1 MSMYR
6 RAPLGP
12 RPMAPQQMAARRM
25 LHAPTGN
32 LLPPAILPVAICCL
46 LISLTGTNTALG
58 LASAILL
65 LVGSAML
72 YRPGESPVLLF
83 IFGYQWLQISAVIF
97 HASWLGI
104 NIDNYGIFPGLDLE
118 TTAAMSL
125 AALFLLACG
134 IRLGMGAYRSRDADV
149 ARSIAS
155 SWPTERWFWLY
166 AASWLVASMSQSA
179 AWIVPGLSQPLLA
192 LANLKWA
199 FFLILTYSVFASP
212 RSRVIYWAAA
222 FGLEL
227 VMSLGGFF
235 SDFKTVFF
243 FSIFGIVAAQV
254 RLQPR
259 AYLGMA
265 VLGAML
271 FVFAVVWTAIK
282 PAYRDYASGGTGQQ
296 VVKVEFSDRL
306 SKLSELIGSVDGT
319 VFSEGADK
327 LIRRLGYLDFFA
339 ATMAYVPRVMTYED
353 GAIWADAIARPFMPR
368 MFFPNKTEI
377 HDSERTNKYT
387 GAGIAGA
394 DAGTSISIGY
404 MGETYI
410 DFGPW
415 GMMGVI
421 AIFGFTLGRLY
432 RFFLTSPKT
441 RGVLGLGLST
451 AVMFVMTPIETSIT
465 KSVGGIIVSFIMAW
479 LLVTFV
485 IPTFARWTRA

>member
-6 RAPLGP
+6 RAPLSP
-12 RPMAPQQMAARRM
+12 REMTPRLLPGHRTAPMASPSV
-25 LHAPTGN
+25 
-32 LLPPAILPVAICCL
+32 LPPAILPVAICCFFIAL
-46 LISLTGTNTALG
+46 MGSNVGLG
-58 LASAILL
+58 LAAAVLL

-104 NIDNYGIFPGLDLE
+104 HIDEYAIYPGLDLE

-125 AALFLLACG
+125 VALFLLACG
-134 IRLGMGAYRSRDADV
+134 IRAGMGAYRPRDAET
-149 ARSIAS
+149 ARIIAS

-166 AASWLVASMSQSA
+166 AAAWLVSSMSQSV
-179 AWIVPGLSQPLLA
+179 AWVIPGLSQPLLA

-212 RSRVIYWAAA
+212 RSRSIYWMAA
-222 FGLEL
+222 FGVEL

-254 RLQPR
+254 KLQPR

-265 VLGAML
+265 ALGALL

-282 PAYRDYASGGTGQQ
+282 PAYRDYVSGGTGQQ
-296 VVKVEFSDRL
+296 VVKVEFSDRIA
-306 SKLSELIGSVDGT
+306 KLSDLIGSVNGA
-319 VFSEGADK
+319 VFSEGADR
-327 LIRRLGYLDFFA
+327 LIRRIGYLDFFA
-339 ATMAYVPRVMTYED
+339 ATIGYVPRVMPYED
-353 GAIWADAIARPFMPR
+353 GAIWGDAIVRPFMPR

-377 HDSERTNKYT
+377 HDSDRTNKYT
-387 GAGIAGA
+387 GAGVAGA

-410 DFGPW
+410 DFGPM

-421 AIFGFTLGRLY
+421 AIFGYALGRLY
-432 RFFLTSPKT
+432 RYFLTSPKT

-485 IPTFARWTRA
+485 IPSFARWTRA